1 MEHGKEGRIQ
11 TQKGLS
17 ILKME
22 IGGLQRVS
30 LNDYP
35 GKICATVFTQG
46 CNFRCAYCHNPELV
60 DPDRYGPVLPEEEV
74 LSFLSKR
81 RGKLDAVTVTGGEPT
96 LQKNLEK
103 FLVELKAMGYL
114 VKLDTNGSNPDIL
127 STLIDR
133 QLVDYIAMDFKGPLK
148 KYGQMAAV
156 KVDVSRIRRSIQL
169 IATSGIAHEF
179 RTTVVRSQLG
189 LEDFA
194 AMAKI
199 IKQVRLY
206 VLQPFVASKTLDSAF
221 LSETSYTPEEFST
234 LREVLGKKGIPV
246 AIR

>member
-1 MEHGKEGRIQ
+1 
-11 TQKGLS
+11 
-17 ILKME
+17 ME

-81 RGKLDAVTVTGGEPT
+81 RGKLEAVTVTGGEPT
-96 LQKNLEK
+96 LQRDLEQ
-103 FLVELKAMGYL
+103 FLGELKEMNYL
-114 VKLDTNGSNPDIL
+114 VKVDTNGSNPETL
-127 STLIDR
+127 STLIDK
-133 QLVDYIAMDFKGPLK
+133 QLVDYIAMDLKGPLK
-148 KYGQMAAV
+148 KYGLMTAV

-169 IATSGIAHEF
+169 ISTSGIAHEF

-189 LEDFA
+189 LEDFVS
-194 AMAKI
+194 MAKI
-199 IKQVRLY
+199 IKQARLY
-206 VLQPFVASKTLDSAF
+206 VLQSFVASKTLDSAF
-221 LSETSYTPEEFST
+221 LSEASYTQEEFST
-234 LREVLGKKGIPV
+234 LRDVLEKKGIPV
-246 AIR
+246 VIR